1 MFRVAVLPGD
11 GIGPEVTAE
20 AVKVLKSVEEVLGP
34 LFRFNTGLIGGVAID
49 ETAAP
54 LPAETISV
62 CNNSQAILLGAVGG
76 PRWDNK
82 RREMRPEA
90 GLLQLRRRQALY
102 VNLRPA
108 RVHDSLVYLS
118 ALKPDNV
125 RGTDLVIVRE
135 LLGGIYFG
143 NPRGIFA
150 KNGERMGINTEVYRE
165 HEVERVA
172 HRAFQLARVRRHK
185 VTSVD
190 KANVLESSR
199 LWRDVVSRIGR
210 MYPDVELQHLYVD
223 NCAMQLIDRPTTFD
237 VVLTNNMFGDILSDE
252 AAMLTGSIGLLPSA
266 SLGERGG
273 LYEPVHGSAP
283 DIAGR
288 KRANPIATIASA
300 ALMLRYSFRM
310 ESAAEAIENAIA
322 KVLKRG
328 FRTADMAG
336 KKRSVSTSRMG
347 DLIAA
352 ETKKLLKSN
361 RTPSRSRTS
370 RKHR

>member
-1 MFRVAVLPGD
+1 MQGIFRIAVLPGD

-20 AVKVLKSVEEVLGP
+20 AVKVLKAVEEVQGP
-34 LFRFNTGLIGGVAID
+34 LFRFQTGLIGGAALD
-49 ETAAP
+49 ETAVP
-54 LPAETISV
+54 LPAETISL

-76 PRWDNK
+76 PRWDNQ
-82 RREMRPEA
+82 RHDLRPEA
-90 GLLQLRRRQALY
+90 GLLQLRQRQGLY

-108 RVHDSLVYLS
+108 KVHDSLVNLS
-118 ALKPDNV
+118 ALKPEVV

-143 NPRGIFA
+143 NPRGIFS

-172 HRAFQLARVRRHK
+172 HRAFQLARMRRRK

-199 LWRDVVSRIGR
+199 LWRDVVTRIGR
-210 MYPDVELQHLYVD
+210 MYPDVELEHLYVD
-223 NCAMQLIDRPTTFD
+223 SCAMQLIDRPKEFD

-266 SLGERGG
+266 SLGERTA

-288 KRANPIATIASA
+288 NRANPIAAIASA
-300 ALMLRYSFRM
+300 ALMLRYSLRM
-310 ESAAEAIENAIA
+310 ESAAAAMETAIA
-322 KVLKRG
+322 NVLKRG
-328 FRTADMAG
+328 ARTADMAG
-336 KKRSVSTSRMG
+336 KRRPVSTRRMG

-352 ETKKLLKSN
+352 ETQKILKANLQRKL
-361 RTPSRSRTS
+361 R
-370 RKHR
+370 

>member
-1 MFRVAVLPGD
+1 MQGTFRVAVLPGD

-20 AVKVLKSVEEVLGP
+20 GVKVLKAVEEVLGP
-34 LFRFNTGLIGGVAID
+34 MFRFQTGLIGGAALD
-49 ETAAP
+49 ATAVP
-54 LPAETISV
+54 LPAETISI
-62 CNNSQAILLGAVGG
+62 CHNSHAILLGATGG
-76 PRWDNK
+76 PRWDN
-82 RREMRPEA
+82 RRPELRPEQ
-90 GLLQLRRRQALY
+90 GLLQLRQRQELY

-108 RVHDSLVYLS
+108 KVLDTLVHLS
-118 ALKPDNV
+118 ALKPDRV

-172 HRAFQLARVRRHK
+172 HRAFQLARARRRK

-190 KANVLESSR
+190 KANILESSR
-199 LWRDVVSRIGR
+199 LWREVVTRIGR
-210 MYPDVELQHLYVD
+210 LYPDVELQHLYVD
-223 NCAMQLIDRPTTFD
+223 SCAMQLIDHPTRFD

-266 SLGERGG
+266 SLGERAA

-288 KRANPIATIASA
+288 NRANPVAAIASV
-300 ALMLRYSFRM
+300 ALMLRYSCRL
-310 ESAAEAIENAIA
+310 ENAAEAVETAIA

-328 FRTADMAG
+328 VRTPDMMG
-336 KKRSVSTSRMG
+336 KKRAVSTSRMG

-352 ETKKLLKSN
+352 ETKKLLKS
-361 RTPSRSRTS
+361 RKSR
-370 RKHR
+370 